1 MTSLLHSK
9 GRLIK
14 SSAFAVV
21 IISNLIFSLI
31 FLVMLLHQGIQN
43 SDRVTVKSDQSAP
56 ADKPENI
63 FVTLAS
69 IK

>member
-1 MTSLLHSK
+1 MTSLLQSK

-21 IISNLIFSLI
+21 VISNLIFSLI

-43 SDRVTVKSDQSAP
+43 SDRATVKSDQSVPSNKAG
-56 ADKPENI
+56 NF
-63 FVTLAS
+63 FVTLAT
-69 IK
+69 IE

>member
-1 MTSLLHSK
+1 MTSLLQSK

-43 SDRVTVKSDQSAP
+43 ADHTTVKPEQSASVK
-56 ADKPENI
+56 KPGNF
-63 FVTLAS
+63 FVTLAT
-69 IK
+69 IE